1 MAKILFFLLLVISL
15 FADQFYQRAER
26 AFEDKVYKFAILS
39 YQKEIDQNG
48 SEKEESYYKIGLCY
62 FYLKD
67 YQKAL
72 KKFDEYIKLYSDGK
86 QKINSQFYQA
96 NIFYLQKNYEGAI
109 NLIFFSLEKEKVSQ
123 KNKERFYFLI
133 SDIYF
138 AQNELDLAIEELKK
152 IEFYKN
158 DLNARKGSL
167 FYYLKNYSSALK
179 FFDKIIEGRLFFN
192 NKEKIIYEKIET
204 LIQLKKYS
212 LANKVI
218 DQYLK
223 ENKKESSIYWNVF
236 FLKNS
241 INHYQKNYIES
252 IQDMKKVI
260 AKYTPLV
267 EQNSSYK
274 NLLLKSHLILIEDYL
289 ALNQK
294 ILALSVLKKAL
305 EDKYFINYRDELL
318 WQKYE
323 IYKDEK
329 KSYDILKEI
338 YQIYNQRKTYGLN
351 YQIII
356 EKLATS
362 PFNQEDNFKQ
372 LIKDYQKTKPT
383 KKQKIN
389 FFKKL
394 AVYLFENDNFKNS
407 VNLFK
412 KIYNL
417 EPKLSTLVAIG
428 ETYIKNNESIRAI
441 DFFSEIKLKGK
452 QQSYQNDILGYS
464 YLLNNDYLTSI
475 EYYKKNVENKEYKKK
490 SFFYIAENYFLI
502 NKYNEAIDYFK
513 KFIQEKTED
522 TQYLHALYRIG
533 FIYNHQKQYQESI
546 NFLLKCTE
554 SKIIDEFKNKGEVYY
569 FLAKNFFE
577 LKKYSETLKYAKK
590 VPKNNFYYYDSV
602 FLMGNS
608 YLLQKNEEGAKNS
621 YFKIVNDDGAKQLIK
636 NKSYYK
642 LISFYLERK
651 NFLQAE
657 FYLEKMIFFEQ
668 NDSEYFDAAL
678 YKLIDFYYSNE
689 KYSRINNLVERLQ
702 EIKTNKEVS
711 LYLFY
716 MQGMS
721 ELSLGNPKKTINIF
735 EKAISNKENEV
746 SKYYF
751 EILYQL
757 SLLYYDNE
765 NYLKAKKTLFLIEN
779 STEEELRK
787 EAKKIFDVVEKKFYL
802 KEIQKKS
809 IQQIANL
816 QSREI
821 PKDIRADVKLILAKK
836 YFFNKQLQKSYE
848 IVKKIKPNFG
858 IKSNILNY
866 FFLKFKLLYELKKYS
881 DLYKEGLEFY
891 YQYELA
897 EDNRKQI
904 LLFYVSSAAYHEKL
918 KEDGDFFF
926 KELQKI
932 NKRSEYLIG
941 LRKLRNTIK

>member
-1 MAKILFFLLLVISL
+1 MVKILFSLLLVISL

-67 YQKAL
+67 YQEAL

-138 AQNELDLAIEELKK
+138 AQNETELAIEALEK

-167 FYYLKNYSSALK
+167 FYYLKKYSLALK
-179 FFDKIIEGRLFFN
+179 FFDKIVEGRLFFN
-192 NKEKIIYEKIET
+192 SKEKIIYQKIET

-212 LANKVI
+212 LAKKAI
-218 DQYLK
+218 DEYFK
-223 ENKKESSIYWNVF
+223 ENKKESSVYWNVF

-241 INHYQKNYIES
+241 INHYQKNYLDS
-252 IQDMKKVI
+252 IQDMKKI
-260 AKYTPLV
+260 IEKYTPLV
-267 EQNSSYK
+267 EKNSSYK

-305 EDKYFINYRDELL
+305 EDKYFLDYRDELL

-323 IYKDEK
+323 IYKKEK

-338 YQIYNQRKTYGLN
+338 YQIYNQRKSYGLN
-351 YQIII
+351 YQIVI
-356 EKLATS
+356 EKLATN
-362 PFNQEDNFKQ
+362 PFGEEDNFKQ

-441 DFFSEIKLKGK
+441 DFFSEIKLKG
-452 QQSYQNDILGYS
+452 QQQFYQNDILGYS

-475 EYYKKNVENKEYKKK
+475 EYYKKNIDNKEYKKK
-490 SFFYIAENYFLI
+490 SLFYIAENYFLI
-502 NKYNEAIDYFK
+502 NKYEKSINYFK
-513 KFIQEKTED
+513 KFIEEKTKD
-522 TQYLHALYRIG
+522 TQYLHALYRVG
-533 FIYNHQKQYQESI
+533 FIYNHQKKYQESI
-546 NFLLKCTE
+546 NFLSKCTK
-554 SKIIDEFKNKGEVYY
+554 SKNIEEFKNKGEVYY

-577 LKKYSETLKYAKK
+577 LKKYSETLNYTKK
-590 VPKNNFYYYDSV
+590 VPEDNFYYYDSI

-608 YLLQKNEEGAKNS
+608 YLLKKDEEGAKDS
-621 YFKIVNDDGAKQLIK
+621 YFKIINDDDAKQLIK

-668 NDSEYFDAAL
+668 NENEYFDAAL
-678 YKLIDFYYSNE
+678 YKLIDFYYSDE

-702 EIKTNKEVS
+702 EIKVNKEVS

-721 ELSLGNPKKTINIF
+721 ELSLGNTKKTINIF
-735 EKAISNKENEV
+735 EKAILNKKDEI

-757 SLLYYDNE
+757 SLLYYDNQD
-765 NYLKAKKTLFLIEN
+765 YLKAKKTLLLIKS

-787 EAKKIFDVVEKKFYL
+787 EAKGILDVVEKKFYL
-802 KEIQKKS
+802 KEVEKKS
-809 IQQIANL
+809 IQQILNL
-816 QSREI
+816 NPQKI
-821 PKDIRADVKLILAKK
+821 PKDIRSDVNLILAKK

-848 IVKKIKPNFG
+848 VVKKMNTKFG
-858 IKSNILNY
+858 IKTNVLNY

-881 DLYKEGLEFY
+881 QLYKEALGFY
-891 YQYELA
+891 YQYEL
-897 EDNRKQI
+897 EDNNRKEI
-904 LLFYVSSAAYHEKL
+904 LVFYISSSAYHQNL

-932 NKRSEYLIG
+932 NKSSEYLTG
-941 LRKLRNTIK
+941 LRKLRDRAK